1 MQIATH
7 DLEDDTD
14 QVDDGYTNYEYIVP
28 EDPHPDEFEDDGW
41 LKSTYVKNIT
51 SEFNI
56 STTSTTIKD
65 LKVEDIFESK
75 I

>member
-1 MQIATH
+1 MQIAAQ
-7 DLEDDTD
+7 DLEYDTD
-14 QVDDGYTNYEYIVP
+14 QVDGYANNEYIVP
-28 EDPHPDEFEDDGW
+28 EDPHPDEFEDDGGV
-41 LKSTYVKNIT
+41 KSTYVKNIT